1 MHPDI
6 RAINF
11 TGSSLTGK
19 KIQEMAA
26 KSNLKK
32 VILELGG
39 KSPAIVFEDADLEE
53 AAAATSF
60 SVTFVSGQACIANS
74 RVYVQESV
82 AEKFTEAC
90 LRHYKERRAGAGDPL
105 DPKTTHGPQA
115 DSVQFERVKN
125 YLKEGRNGLGKIELG
140 GDVLNLEGGNG
151 FFIEPSIFTNV
162 PEDAVTM
169 KEEIF
174 GPVVQLNT
182 FKTESEVLA
191 KANDTEYGLY
201 GSVFSKDIDRAMR
214 VAVALEAGTVGV
226 NCTSPTMAHDMPFG
240 GYKMSGQ
247 GREGFGYSIDNYL
260 ETKSVLI
267 RMRPEGTTGLQMS
280 GPIA

>member
-1 MHPDI
+1 
-6 RAINF
+6 
-11 TGSSLTGK
+11 
-19 KIQEMAA
+19 MAA